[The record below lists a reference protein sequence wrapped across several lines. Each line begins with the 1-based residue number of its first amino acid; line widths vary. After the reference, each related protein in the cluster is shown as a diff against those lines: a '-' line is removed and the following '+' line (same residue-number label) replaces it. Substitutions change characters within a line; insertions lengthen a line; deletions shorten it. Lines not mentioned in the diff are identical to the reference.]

1 MKIQLKQIEFVE
13 LDILK
18 NEVYAFVNHQKAMID
33 NSKNDTEKYNSFIYF
48 GVGRDLYFSFGNRM
62 ITNLKSHG
70 KTHCTFSVSV
80 AEAALLQFVCCFNSS
95 NKNEYEKYTLERFG
109 RMIDEQIKSII

>member
-18 NEVYAFVNHQKAMID
+18 TEVYAFVNHQKDMID
-33 NSKNDTEKYNSFIYF
+33 RSTDETDKYNRFVFF

-62 ITNLKSHG
+62 ISNLKSHG
-70 KTHCTFSVSV
+70 KTHCTLSVSV
-80 AEAALLQFVCCFNSS
+80 AEAALLQFVCCFNRT
-95 NKNEYEKYTLERFG
+95 NKNEYEKHTLERFG

>member
-13 LDILK
+13 LEILK
-18 NEVYAFVNHQKAMID
+18 NEVYAFVNHQKTMID
-33 NSKNDTEKYNSFIYF
+33 NGTDDTDKYNRFVFF

-62 ITNLKSHG
+62 ISNLKSHG

-80 AEAALLQFVCCFNSS
+80 AEAALLQFVCCFNTS
-95 NKNEYEKYTLERFG
+95 NKNEYEKHTLERIS
-109 RMIDEQIKSII
+109 RLIDQQIKSII